1 MMIMKTNEEKREFY
15 ENCSTILG
23 IPHVFHDP
31 VRRRTRWNA
40 RFLGN
45 GRFPGFGLVQ
55 CFGSSTRVM
64 SKNGTKVFKTYEETY
79 DYLKKVVDTNK
90 DLV

>member
-1 MMIMKTNEEKREFY
+1 MIMKTNDEKREFY
-15 ENCSTILG
+15 RNCAEILN
-23 IPHVFHDP
+23 IEHDFHDP

-55 CFGSSTRVM
+55 CFGSSVRVM
-64 SKNGTKVFKTYEETY
+64 SKQGTKVFKTYEETY
-79 DYLKKVVDTNK
+79 NYLKKVVDTNK